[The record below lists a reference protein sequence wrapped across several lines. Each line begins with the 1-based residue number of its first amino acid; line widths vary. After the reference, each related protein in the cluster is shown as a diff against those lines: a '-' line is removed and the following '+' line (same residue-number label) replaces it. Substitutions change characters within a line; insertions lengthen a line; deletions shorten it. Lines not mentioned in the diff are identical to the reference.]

1 MTTSAES
8 AQKTVPQSELID
20 LTGLD
25 VTQVVTIGGAAIT
38 AATERMLGIVL
49 AGSADNVAGYNP
61 GPGGGNA

>member
-49 AGSADNVAGYNP
+49 AGSADNA
-61 GPGGGNA
+61 